1 MSIRSLHYANITK
14 ITNVTKRAFTVFTL
28 KRGRP
33 FGIISLWGDNFMTYI
48 RLAVCFA
55 AGIYLYERVSGA
67 FALIFILSLFMVL
80 TIQRLFKHKFN
91 IKIFIAALSVVLGI
105 VMCQYSACDS
115 IKDLSPYK
123 GRYVTLTG
131 RISEIPETD
140 SGKVQYVVDT
150 KRAKHKNEEHKIKG
164 KVLLS
169 AQGGFRYGETLT
181 FSGFIDT
188 MPAVMNSDG
197 FDFAKYYKSRG
208 IFFKIYSSD
217 ASIAAEQIRDFSP
230 YAVSVGIKNFV
241 CDIIGEH
248 YTGDYGAIMK
258 AVLAGNKR
266 EFSEDYN
273 KILTRTGTKRFFYPA
288 FLHVMLFMS
297 LITFAVGPL
306 AKRKRDMLTV
316 FLLILYAFA
325 NSSNAVFIKLCLIM
339 SAFIFVKD
347 CFGHLYYIDV
357 LGAVAVIMGLIN
369 PLVYFD
375 AAFVMSMLSS
385 VLIHYFYDTV
395 QRQFKFIGSKY
406 LRRSLSIGLICT
418 VGLIPITAYFFGSVT
433 VYSILVSVVM
443 LPCVAAIVIM
453 SPLLVVLLALSGRAP
468 IVSQVIRTLLF
479 VIARIPVVIDRLPF
493 SYTLLPKPSLLV
505 LIIYA
510 LLLVAAVKYIKNKK
524 KHMALALFTAAAF
537 GVSVI
542 YGQVSA
548 LNSIDITFVN
558 VGQGDGALIQAPHRF
573 NVLIDGGGG
582 NAYSDY
588 DPGEKVYLEYLKTK
602 GVTKVDS
609 AFVSHYHKDHVQG
622 IIAAVKNI
630 KVRNLFLPDN
640 MEGSE
645 WRVALEEA
653 ARERGTKIHYIS
665 QETLLTYKNGMK
677 IKIVPPAAKT
687 RISDDENDTTYVYY
701 VEYGG
706 FKTVFT
712 GDMSEFA
719 EQCLLETGKAEDIDL
734 LKVTHHGS
742 RSGTSGE
749 WVRALS
755 PSYAV
760 ISVGEDNTYA
770 LPNEEVLERLKDT
783 ELYRTDI
790 DGDVRFTIEK
800 NGNIKIKTLNGR

>member
-1 MSIRSLHYANITK
+1 MHYGNVTK
-14 ITNVTKRAFTVFTL
+14 ITNVTKAAFAAFTL
-28 KRGRP
+28 KSGCP

-48 RLAVCFA
+48 GLSVCFA
-55 AGIYLYERVSGA
+55 VGIYLHERISVT

-80 TIQRLFKHKFN
+80 TIRAVFKHKFN
-91 IKIFIAALSVVLGI
+91 AKIFIMALSVVLGI
-105 VMCQYSACDS
+105 VMCRYSACDS
-115 IKDLSPYK
+115 IKDFSPYK

-131 RISEIPETD
+131 RVSEIPELD
-140 SGKVQYVVDT
+140 SGRVQYVVDV
-150 KRAKHKNEEHKIKG
+150 KRADYKNEEHKTKG

-169 AQGGFRYGETLT
+169 AQGGFKYGDTLT
-181 FSGFIDT
+181 FSGFIDA
-188 MPAVMNSDG
+188 MPNVMNSDG

-217 ASIAAEQIRDFSP
+217 ASIAAEKIRDFSP
-230 YAVSVGIKNFV
+230 HAVSAGIKNYV
-241 CDIIGEH
+241 CDVIGEH

-258 AVLAGNKR
+258 AVLTGNKR
-266 EFSEDYN
+266 EFSEEYN

-297 LITFAVGPL
+297 AITFVIGGF

-325 NSSNAVFIKLCLIM
+325 NSSSSVFVKLCLIM
-339 SAFIFVKD
+339 AAFIFVKD
-347 CFGHLYYIDV
+347 RFGHLYYIDV
-357 LGAVAVIMGLIN
+357 LGAVAVVMGILN

-395 QRQFKFIGSKY
+395 QRQFKFIKWKY

-433 VYSILVSVVM
+433 VYSIIVSAIM

-453 SPLLVVLLALSGRAP
+453 SPLLVTLLALSGSAP
-468 IVSQVIRTLLF
+468 IVSQITRTLLF
-479 VIARIPVVIDRLPF
+479 VLARIPVVIDKLPF
-493 SYTLLPKPSLLV
+493 SYVLLPKPSLLV

-510 LLLVAAVKYIKNKK
+510 LLLVAAVKRIKHKK
-524 KHMALALFTAAAF
+524 KHMALALFTAAAL
-537 GVSVI
+537 GVSVVC
-542 YGQVSA
+542 GQMSA
-548 LNSIDITFVN
+548 LNSINITFVN

-645 WRVALEEA
+645 WRVALEGA
-653 ARERGTKIHYIS
+653 ARENGTKIHYIS
-665 QETLLTYKNGMK
+665 HETLLTYKNGMK
-677 IKIVPPAAKT
+677 INIVPPAAKT
-687 RISDDENDTTYVYY
+687 RISDDENDTTYMYY

-706 FKTVFT
+706 FKTAFT

-719 EQCLLETGKAEDIDL
+719 ERCLLETGKAEDIDL

-742 RSGTSGE
+742 QSGTSEE

-770 LPNEEVLERLKDT
+770 LPNDAVLERLKDT

-790 DGDVRFTIEK
+790 DGDVRFTVKK
-800 NGNIKIKTLNGR
+800 NGNIKIKTLNRR